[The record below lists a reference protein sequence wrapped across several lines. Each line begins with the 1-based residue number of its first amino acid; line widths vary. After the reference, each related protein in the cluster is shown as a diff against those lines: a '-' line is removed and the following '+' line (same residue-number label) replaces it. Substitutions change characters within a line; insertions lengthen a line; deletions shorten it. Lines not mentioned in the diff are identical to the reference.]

1 MNKKIIKKI
10 LIGLLLATLVVVIVY
25 TTFVTTKVVS
35 GVSVMV
41 ETPQHMM
48 QLQIMDASGGE
59 IKNII
64 ATIKKQAGSD
74 LLVQVVGNEKFEG
87 QELLHSMIISHE
99 KDDTTSKLL
108 AKKLGIDLSQIIHK
122 PITQNI
128 KQATA
133 TLVVALDFDTLV
145 SIVNHKKEN

>member
-10 LIGLLLATLVVVIVY
+10 LTGILLAALIVVIVY
-25 TTFVTTKVVS
+25 TTFITTKVAS

-41 ETPQHMM
+41 DTPEHLM

-59 IKNII
+59 VKNISSI
-64 ATIKKQAGSD
+64 VKEQTGDD
-74 LLVQVVGNEKFEG
+74 LLVQIVGEDKFEG
-87 QELLHSMIISHE
+87 QELLHTMIISHE
-99 KDDTTSKLL
+99 KDETTSKLL
-108 AKKLGIDLSQIIHK
+108 ARKLGIDQSQIIYK

-145 SIVNHKKEN
+145 SLVNHKKEK

>member
-10 LIGLLLATLVVVIVY
+10 LTGLLLATLIVVIVY

-35 GVSVMV
+35 GVSIMV
-41 ETPQHMM
+41 ETPKHMM
-48 QLQIMDASGGE
+48 QLQIMDASGGK
-59 IKNII
+59 IKNI
-64 ATIKKQAGSD
+64 TSRVKKQAGSD
-74 LLVQVVGNEKFEG
+74 LLIQVIGNEKFEG
-87 QELLHSMIISHE
+87 QELLYSMIISHE

-108 AKKLGIDLSQIIHK
+108 AKKLGIDFSQIIHK

>member
-10 LIGLLLATLVVVIVY
+10 LTGILLATLIVVIVY
-25 TTFVTTKVVS
+25 TAFITTKVVS

-41 ETPQHMM
+41 ETPEHMM
-48 QLQIMDASGGE
+48 QLQIMDASGGK
-59 IKNII
+59 IKNI
-64 ATIKKQAGSD
+64 TSTVKELTGDD
-74 LLVQVVGNEKFEG
+74 LLVQIVGEDKFEG
-87 QELLHSMIISHE
+87 QQLLHSMIISHE
-99 KDDTTSKLL
+99 QDATTTKLL
-108 AKKLGIDLSQIIHK
+108 ARQLGIDPSKIIYK

-145 SIVNHKKEN
+145 SFVNHDKEN